1 MASEQT
7 LLHHKVLKIASVAD
21 AHSSKVLR
29 AKALDTLITTPTS
42 TTLPK
47 ELGGTFGDAV
57 DAGQLVH
64 GLEVIGIQEI
74 NVFGKQTFF
83 STFFGPLFCGERA
96 FAKGFWTMKQLL
108 KVLFACLS
116 SYIDMPCAG
125 PTYHKM
131 TRPNHGLHEQSRT
144 FQ

>member
-47 ELGGTFGDAV
+47 ELGGDVWGCSGCWSISSW
-57 DAGQLVH
+57 AGSYRDLFWD
-64 GLEVIGIQEI
+64 QEI

-83 STFFGPLFCGERA
+83 STFFGPLFWEIWPLPKDFG
-96 FAKGFWTMKQLL
+96 Q
-108 KVLFACLS
+108 
-116 SYIDMPCAG
+116 
-125 PTYHKM
+125 
-131 TRPNHGLHEQSRT
+131 
-144 FQ
+144 

>member
-47 ELGGTFGDAV
+47 ELGGDVWGCSGCWPISSWAGSYRDPGDKRLWKADFFFNFFRAIILGRKGLCQRILDDEAAFEGV
-57 DAGQLVH
+57 VCLLV
-64 GLEVIGIQEI
+64 
-74 NVFGKQTFF
+74 
-83 STFFGPLFCGERA
+83 
-96 FAKGFWTMKQLL
+96 
-108 KVLFACLS
+108 
-116 SYIDMPCAG
+116 
-125 PTYHKM
+125 
-131 TRPNHGLHEQSRT
+131 
-144 FQ
+144 